1 MCPNVNRPGCLI
13 DSSRSCKPCPTL
25 HLGRSNNS
33 NRSCAWQL
41 AGRWS
46 AGWVDEKKFDSRL
59 AKKDVAGRRLIL
71 CQPQTFM
78 NASGASV
85 AKVAEFYK
93 IPPERILVAVD
104 DADLPLGEIRLRPRG
119 SSGGHHGLESIGQ
132 HLGADGFP
140 RLRIGIGRSSGE
152 ARQITGYVL
161 EPFRDEER
169 KVLEKALGRAGE
181 QVECWLNEGIDRA
194 MNRFNGAAD
203 ASEKKKTE

>member
-1 MCPNVNRPGCLI
+1 MENSCLI
-13 DSSRSCKPCPTL
+13 VG
-25 HLGRSNNS
+25 LGNPGREYARTRHN
-33 NRSCAWQL
+33 AGFMLLDLL

-46 AGWVDEKKFDSRL
+46 ASFVDEKKFDSRV

-93 IPPERILVAVD
+93 ILPDRILVAVD

-132 HLGADGFP
+132 YLGGDGFP
-140 RLRIGIGRSSGE
+140 RLRIGIGRSSGG

-169 KVLEKALGRAGE
+169 QVLEKVLGRAGD
-181 QVECWLNEGIDRA
+181 QVECWLNEGMDRA
-194 MNRFNGAAD
+194 MNQFNGAAD